1 MLKPFRIL
9 EPTTVAEAA
18 RELGRLGDDAKV
30 YAGGAE
36 LVLLLRH
43 GLVQAR
49 ALVNIKGIGSLN
61 EISGNAGGVRIGST
75 VTHHRLETDSLVRE
89 RLPLLAYAESHVGNI
104 RVRCQGTLGGNL
116 CFADPHAD
124 PGTVLSAYEAVVRL
138 AGLGGERR
146 LPVTDFLLGMY
157 ETALKPDE
165 ILMDVEV
172 PPLPKD
178 WRWSYQRV
186 ERFYRPTL
194 NIAAVGKAKGDKL
207 EKVRLA
213 VGCVGMKAERLSE
226 LEEKIPGLSLQ
237 EALKV
242 IGESRSYLSDR
253 LQPVDDLLGSAEYK
267 LYITGTLLGRAVE
280 ELIQG
285 NGGNHGK

>member
-1 MLKPFRIL
+1 
-9 EPTTVAEAA
+9 
-18 RELGRLGDDAKV
+18 
-30 YAGGAE
+30 
-36 LVLLLRH
+36 
-43 GLVQAR
+43 
-49 ALVNIKGIGSLN
+49 
-61 EISGNAGGVRIGST
+61 
-75 VTHHRLETDSLVRE
+75 
-89 RLPLLAYAESHVGNI
+89 
-104 RVRCQGTLGGNL
+104 
-116 CFADPHAD
+116 
-124 PGTVLSAYEAVVRL
+124 LSAYEAVVRL

>member
-1 MLKPFRIL
+1 MLKPFRVL

-18 RELGRLGDDAKV
+18 RELGRLGDEAKV

-49 ALVNIKGIGSLN
+49 ALVNIKGIGSLS
-61 EISGNAGGVRIGST
+61 EISGNGGNVRIGAT

-124 PGTVLSAYEAVVRL
+124 PGTVLTAHEAVVRV
-138 AGLGGERR
+138 AGKEGERR
-146 LPVTDFLLGMY
+146 LPVRDFLLGMY

-165 ILMDVEV
+165 ILTDVEV
-172 PPLPKD
+172 PPLPQG

-194 NIAAVGKAKGDKL
+194 NIAAVGTAKGEKL
-207 EKVRLA
+207 DKVRLA
-213 VGCVGMKAERLSE
+213 VGCVGMKAERLTE
-226 LEEKIPGLSLQ
+226 LEEKILGLNLPA
-237 EALKV
+237 ALKV
-242 IGESRSYLSDR
+242 ITESRAYLSDR

-267 LYITGTLLGRAVE
+267 LYITGVLLGRAVE
-280 ELIQG
+280 ELILES
-285 NGGNHGK
+285 GGSHGK